1 MRAILIDT
9 KAARAGVT
17 HARMDDVIKVVD
29 IENLNDVRTLLG
41 AELLEL
47 VQTNSPSINMAHAV
61 WVDEEAL
68 VKPKPAREGL
78 SMRKGP
84 TMFGNVVIT
93 GMENGDITPAS
104 VPLGFIQTMFITG
117 SWCIFAKP

>member
-68 VKPKPAREGL
+68 VKPEPAREGL

-84 TMFGNVVIT
+84 TMFGNVIIT
-93 GMENGDITPAS
+93 GMEDGDITPAS
-104 VPLGFIQTMFITG
+104 VPLGLIQTMFITG
-117 SWCIFAKP
+117 RWRIFATP